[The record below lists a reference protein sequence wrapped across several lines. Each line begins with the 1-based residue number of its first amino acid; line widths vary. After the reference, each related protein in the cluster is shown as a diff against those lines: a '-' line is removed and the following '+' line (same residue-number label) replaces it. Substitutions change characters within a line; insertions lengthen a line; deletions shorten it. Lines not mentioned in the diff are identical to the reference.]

1 MRQPVNFYPI
11 FVGAST
17 IVVYGTCAI
26 AVLTSERY
34 SRSLFTVKN
43 ALSHKR
49 DALASQRDVTRSV
62 MNAQMA
68 TYLLTYLL
76 KFVMFPPPSATTY
89 VRVGVCLTRA
99 HGA

>member
-1 MRQPVNFYPI
+1 MRQPVNYYPV

-17 IVVYGTCAI
+17 LVVYGTCAI

-49 DALASQRDVTRSV
+49 DALASQRDVTRFMNTQMV
-62 MNAQMA
+62 MIFCCCDGA
-68 TYLLTYLL
+68 
-76 KFVMFPPPSATTY
+76 FI
-89 VRVGVCLTRA
+89 A
-99 HGA
+99 H